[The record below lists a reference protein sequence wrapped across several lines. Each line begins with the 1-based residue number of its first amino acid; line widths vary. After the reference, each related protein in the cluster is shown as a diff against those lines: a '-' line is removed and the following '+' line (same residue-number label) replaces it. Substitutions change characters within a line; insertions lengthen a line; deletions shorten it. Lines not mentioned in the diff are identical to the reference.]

1 MEDNNKTYTE
11 IIERLAKI
19 EVKID
24 DIKGLKENIDKH
36 SVEITEIK
44 SSLENQQKEIDEINE
59 SNKWLKRAVIGAV
72 ITASVGIIFCFV
84 KIFLGIA

>member
-24 DIKGLKENIDKH
+24 DIKSLKENIDKH

-44 SSLENQQKEIDEINE
+44 SSIENQQKEIDEINE
-59 SNKWLKRAVIGAV
+59 SNNWLKRAVIGAV
-72 ITASVGIIFCFV
+72 ITAIVGVVFCFI
-84 KIFLGIA
+84 KIGVGLA